1 MSPPA
6 VIPAQAGIQ
15 PFQQIGEELDRG
27 LTSSAVE
34 SRRMTRKKFRRSF
47 ESHWKI

>member
-15 PFQQIGEELDRG
+15 PLPQIGEELDPG
-27 LTSSAVE
+27 V
-34 SRRMTRKKFRRSF
+34 RRDDEKKKFRRSF
-47 ESHWKI
+47 GSYWKK